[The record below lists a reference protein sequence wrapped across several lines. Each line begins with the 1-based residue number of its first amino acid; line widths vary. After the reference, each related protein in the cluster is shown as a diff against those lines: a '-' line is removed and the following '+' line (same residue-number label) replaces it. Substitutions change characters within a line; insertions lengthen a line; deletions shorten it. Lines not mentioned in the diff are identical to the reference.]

1 MSPGHSTLLHANCC
15 PRLQGEHE
23 LCRSCLCWHHCP
35 FSCLVFDL
43 GSQELP
49 WPALRITPRRTRILP
64 GKTQEG
70 LPVAVNPLHGPE
82 HPTRTKCPEQ
92 GFVCFLIQLIFPRN
106 LARPTQFPY
115 LTNHTIDARSSVT
128 NPTMN
133 RQSRK
138 QRKFPLPGFPEPHST
153 RLPIDRDV
161 ASGIRIVC
169 PNATP
174 YVTPYWHVRSY
185 PRAHSFV
192 SLDYFAMRECEKQTP
207 LVYRSMM
214 TGYFVMYIENLLS

>member
-1 MSPGHSTLLHANCC
+1 MARPPNHSTPHPNP
-15 PRLQGEHE
+15 PRK
-23 LCRSCLCWHHCP
+23 
-35 FSCLVFDL
+35 D
-43 GSQELP
+43 
-49 WPALRITPRRTRILP
+49 PRRTPCSKPIALAQTIRL
-64 GKTQEG
+64 GRS
-70 LPVAVNPLHGPE
+70 A
-82 HPTRTKCPEQ
+82 PEQ

-115 LTNHTIDARSSVT
+115 ITNHTIDARSSVT
-128 NPTMN
+128 KPTVN

-138 QRKFPLPGFPEPHST
+138 QRKSPLPGFPEPHST